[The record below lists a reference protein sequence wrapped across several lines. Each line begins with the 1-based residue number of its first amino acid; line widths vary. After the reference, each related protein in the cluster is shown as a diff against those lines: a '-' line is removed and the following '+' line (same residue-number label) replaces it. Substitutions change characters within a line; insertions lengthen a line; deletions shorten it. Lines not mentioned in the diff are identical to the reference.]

1 MKTTDTART
10 GDDCAMRLYHQF
22 RNITN
27 YINDLKRTELKH
39 HRITPNEFTI
49 LDVLQQH
56 STKGYLTP
64 SELAYYTRV
73 TTGTITG
80 RLDSLERKELTLRYS
95 DPVDRR
101 SIRVQLTEKGQERTL
116 QYRKDLNQIC
126 KRTFHSLNQAELKST
141 LSKISLGSSDKTS
154 SSPRLTRN

>member
-1 MKTTDTART
+1 MKTTDPACT

-22 RNITN
+22 RNIIY
-27 YINDLKRTELKH
+27 YINDLERTELKH
-39 HRITPNEFTI
+39 HRIPPNVFTI

-64 SELAYYTRV
+64 SEIAYYTGV

-80 RLDSLERKELTLRYS
+80 RLDSLERKELTVRYA

-116 QYRKDLNQIC
+116 LYRKDLNQIC
-126 KRTFHSLNQAELKST
+126 KRTFCSLNQAEIKSI
-141 LSKISLGSSDKTS
+141 LSKISLGSSYNS
-154 SSPRLTRN
+154 SYSPRLTRN

>member
-1 MKTTDTART
+1 MITKDPART
-10 GDDCAMRLYHQF
+10 GDNCAVRLYHQF
-22 RNITN
+22 RKLTN
-27 YINDLKRTELKH
+27 YINDLQRTELKH
-39 HRITPNEFTI
+39 HRISLNEFTI

-56 STKGYLTP
+56 STKEDLKP
-64 SELAYYTRV
+64 SELAYYTGV

-116 QYRKDLNQIC
+116 QYREGLNQIC
-126 KRTFHSLNQAELKST
+126 KRTFRSLSQAELKST
-141 LSKISLGSSDKTS
+141 LSKISLSSSDKAS
-154 SSPRLTRN
+154 S